1 MESIVNKILALALM
15 LFSFFPVYGAD
26 QVSQTSLL
34 HDVANSGLINDLAPE
49 LKTVLTL
56 TLLSFVPVI
65 LIAMTAFTRIVIV
78 LSMLRHALGLQQ
90 TPPNIII
97 ITLSLFLTFY
107 TMLPVWEK
115 VESDALRP
123 YVSDTISLES
133 ALDQGGKHMKD
144 FMISQTREEDFAAIL
159 NMANKTPPQSID
171 QVSFSY
177 LVPAFLLSELTTAF
191 KIAFVIFIPFLL
203 IDLVVASVLMSL
215 GMIMLPPISIALPIK
230 VMLFVLIDG
239 WSLVSQSLVSSFS

>member
-1 MESIVNKILALALM
+1 MISFLFILLG
-15 LFSFFPVYGAD
+15 FFPQAYAVTE
-26 QVSQTSLL
+26 STQTSLL
-34 HDVANSGLINDLAPE
+34 QEVTNSGLLDSLAPE

-56 TLLSFVPVI
+56 TVLSFIPVM

-115 VESDALRP
+115 VENEAVRP
-123 YVSDTISLES
+123 YVSDTINLET
-133 ALDQGGKHMKD
+133 ALDNGGKHMKA
-144 FMISQTREEDFAAIL
+144 FMVSQTREEDFSAIL
-159 NMANKTPPQSID
+159 EMAKKEPPKSIEE
-171 QVSFSY
+171 VSFSY

-239 WSLVSQSLVSSFS
+239 WSLISQSLVSSFT

>member
-1 MESIVNKILALALM
+1 MTRMIKLFILLSV
-15 LFSFFPVYGAD
+15 F
-26 QVSQTSLL
+26 VSSCVVAQTEQTSLL
-34 HDVANSGLINDLAPE
+34 VAVKSSGLLDNLSPE
-49 LKTVLTL
+49 LKTVFTL
-56 TLLSFVPVI
+56 TMLSFIPVI

-90 TPPNIII
+90 TPPNIVI

-115 VESDALRP
+115 VESDAIRP
-123 YVSDTISLES
+123 YISETISLDKALES
-133 ALDQGGKHMKD
+133 GGQHMKA
-144 FMISQTREEDFAAIL
+144 FMLSQTREKDFAVIL
-159 NMANKTPPQSID
+159 EMAKQPPPASASD
-171 QVSFSY
+171 VSFSY

-191 KIAFVIFIPFLL
+191 KIAFIIFIPFLL

-239 WSLVSQSLVSSFS
+239 WSLISQSLVSSFS